1 MNYWLHPEAE
11 IEFTEAAMYYAEH
24 ASNIIAS
31 AFVTEFER
39 VVALLVLNQK
49 LGTPANEGL
58 RVYPFRRFP
67 YALVYRENES
77 GPRIYAVSHQS
88 REPRYWQG
96 RL

>member
-1 MNYWLHPEAE
+1 MSYWLHPEAE
-11 IEFTEAAMYYAEH
+11 IEFTDAALYYAEH
-24 ASNIIAS
+24 ASNIIAN

-39 VVALLVLNQK
+39 VVALLELNQK

-58 RVYPFRRFP
+58 RVYPFHRFP
-67 YALVYRENES
+67 YSLVYREDDS

>member
-11 IEFTEAAMYYAEH
+11 IEFTEAAMYYAVH

-49 LGTPANEGL
+49 LRTPANEGL
-58 RVYPFRRFP
+58 RVCPFRRFP
-67 YALVYRENES
+67 YSLAYREDH
-77 GPRIYAVSHQS
+77 R
-88 REPRYWQG
+88 
-96 RL
+96 

>member
-1 MNYWLHPEAE
+1 MSYWLHPEAE
-11 IEFTEAAMYYAEH
+11 IEFADAALYYAEH
-24 ASNIIAS
+24 ASKRIAN

-39 VVALLVLNQK
+39 VVALLKLNQK
-49 LGTPANEGL
+49 LGTPAKEGL
-58 RVYPFRRFP
+58 RVYPFHRFP
-67 YALVYRENES
+67 YSLVYREDDF

>member
-1 MNYWLHPEAE
+1 MSYLLHPEAE
-11 IEFTEAAMYYAEH
+11 IEFTEAALYYAEH

-39 VVALLVLNQK
+39 VVALLELNQK
-49 LGTPANEGL
+49 LGTPALEGL
-58 RVYPFRRFP
+58 RVYPFHRFP
-67 YALVYRENES
+67 YSLVYRENDF
-77 GPRIYAVSHQS
+77 GPRVYAVSHQS